1 MAYLNRATLIGN
13 IGKDPEIKTLQN
25 GRKFVSFSLAT
36 SKRYRDNNGEQKEQ
50 TDWHN
55 IIGWGKIAD
64 IVEQLGI
71 RKGMSLYVEGSLTN
85 RSWTDQTTGQK
96 RYSTEVN
103 LDTFQLL
110 TPRGQNGGNFQG
122 GNSYSQSNNFSQAS
136 APAYDAPAPEG
147 VDDDLPF

>member
-1 MAYLNRATLIGN
+1 METLG
-13 IGKDPEIKTLQN
+13 
-25 GRKFVSFSLAT
+25 V
-36 SKRYRDNNGEQKEQ
+36 
-50 TDWHN
+50 H
-55 IIGWGKIAD
+55 
-64 IVEQLGI
+64 
-71 RKGMSLYVEGSLTN
+71 KGMTLYVEGSLTN

-122 GNSYSQSNNFSQAS
+122 GNSYNQSSNYNQAS
-136 APAYDAPAPEG
+136 APTYDAPAPEG